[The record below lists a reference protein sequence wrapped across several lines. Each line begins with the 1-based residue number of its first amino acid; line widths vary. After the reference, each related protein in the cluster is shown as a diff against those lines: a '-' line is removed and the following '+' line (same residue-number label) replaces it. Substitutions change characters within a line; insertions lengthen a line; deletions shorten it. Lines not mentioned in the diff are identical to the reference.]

1 MQESKENHPL
11 QDELTSL
18 RSRIVALEH
27 LLDVQEQAV
36 LRQAERLE
44 EANRELEATVEAR
57 TAELRAAL
65 EEAER
70 MSVRA
75 EAASVAKSQFLANMS
90 HEIRTPMNGV
100 IGMATLLLDTELTTE
115 QQEFSETIQR
125 SAQALLE
132 VINGILDF
140 SKIEAGKMDVL
151 SVEFG
156 LRRVVDDTLAAVAAQ
171 AQEAGL
177 ELAGL
182 IHDDI
187 PDALVG
193 DPGKI
198 RQTLTNL
205 VGNAIKFT
213 QVGEIRVEMTRVEET
228 ADAIRLRCEVAD
240 TGAGISPSS
249 VSRLFR
255 PFSQVDPSTTR
266 GHGGTGL
273 GLVISRQFA
282 RLMGGD
288 MGVESELGEGST
300 FWFELDLCKQSTM
313 SRLEVLPRDHG
324 CRRVL
329 LAKEPGGVRRAL
341 QVYLEALGLR
351 RVDAV
356 DCGDAM
362 GLWRRAKEDGAP
374 YELVILGGLA
384 FCPTF
389 ERDAAIGVSRWIRVC
404 PRVERPSRER
414 LARAGYHGWIDVPV
428 KRMQALTALCQ
439 ALELRMPEQVRPSA
453 VERRPELN
461 LNEETLARS
470 RVLVAEDNPVNQKL
484 ILRLLAKL
492 GLGAD
497 LAEDGSEAIRMMAG
511 TDYDVVLMD
520 IQMPVMGGFEATAAI
535 RDGTADVANPT
546 VPIIA
551 LTANALNS
559 DRERCLEAGMTD
571 YVSKPIDRAKLITVL
586 ESCLAR

>member
-266 GHGGTGL
+266 GHGGTG
-273 GLVISRQFA
+273 RH
-282 RLMGGD
+282 R
-288 MGVESELGEGST
+288 
-300 FWFELDLCKQSTM
+300 
-313 SRLEVLPRDHG
+313 
-324 CRRVL
+324 
-329 LAKEPGGVRRAL
+329 
-341 QVYLEALGLR
+341 
-351 RVDAV
+351 
-356 DCGDAM
+356 
-362 GLWRRAKEDGAP
+362 
-374 YELVILGGLA
+374 
-384 FCPTF
+384 
-389 ERDAAIGVSRWIRVC
+389 
-404 PRVERPSRER
+404 
-414 LARAGYHGWIDVPV
+414 
-428 KRMQALTALCQ
+428 
-439 ALELRMPEQVRPSA
+439 
-453 VERRPELN
+453 
-461 LNEETLARS
+461 
-470 RVLVAEDNPVNQKL
+470 
-484 ILRLLAKL
+484 
-492 GLGAD
+492 
-497 LAEDGSEAIRMMAG
+497 G
-511 TDYDVVLMD
+511 T
-520 IQMPVMGGFEATAAI
+520 
-535 RDGTADVANPT
+535 
-546 VPIIA
+546 
-551 LTANALNS
+551 
-559 DRERCLEAGMTD
+559 
-571 YVSKPIDRAKLITVL
+571 
-586 ESCLAR
+586 